1 MPLHVSIPWQENR
14 GVGATGVVGLMGGL
28 GCGGLPGEQEGASL
42 GPAVKIHFP
51 QQDPGLRFPSCVLPN
66 AAVTRDGE

>member
-14 GVGATGVVGLMGGL
+14 GVGATAVVGLMDGL

-42 GPAVKIHFP
+42 DPAVKIHFP
-51 QQDPGLRFPSCVLPN
+51 PKTLVCDFPAASCPMLL
-66 AAVTRDGE
+66 